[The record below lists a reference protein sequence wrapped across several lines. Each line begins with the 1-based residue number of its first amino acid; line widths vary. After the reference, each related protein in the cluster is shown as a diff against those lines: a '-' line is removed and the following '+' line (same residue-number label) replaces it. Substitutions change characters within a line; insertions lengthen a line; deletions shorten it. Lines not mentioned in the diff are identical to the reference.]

1 MSPVPTNARALTG
14 RPVGTG
20 TRWGR
25 IRALTG
31 LLALTLWMPATASA
45 QLGVD
50 QLELTF
56 KVRQTPA
63 AAQTFQ
69 VSNSGSTPLQVTI
82 VPGDWDRSEDG
93 TNRFFTLGETAG
105 SCGEAVTVF
114 PTSLRVEPGRS
125 EAIRVELRPN
135 SKVPCQGIFFVETPP
150 PPAAAN
156 GRGAAVTY
164 NIRYG
169 VKVYAEPDM
178 PPAGELVEAHATLA
192 SSARGR
198 ADTLHFTFR
207 NPGLVQTLAKGKVEI
222 RREDDSVAQTLP
234 IEEFP
239 VLGGA
244 LRRVRM
250 PLPALP
256 RGRYAAIVLL
266 DIGVDDLIA
275 TQALV
280 EIP

>member
-1 MSPVPTNARALTG
+1 MHQVPANARALTG
-14 RPVGTG
+14 RPVGTC

-25 IRALTG
+25 LRALTG
-31 LLALTLWMPATASA
+31 ALALLTWMPLDASA

-56 KVRQTPA
+56 KVRQTPTT
-63 AAQTFQ
+63 AQTFQ
-69 VSNSGSTPLQVTI
+69 ISNTGSTPLQVTI
-82 VPGDWDRSEDG
+82 VPGDWDRAEDG
-93 TNRFFTLGETAG
+93 QNRFFEVGETAG
-105 SCGEAVTVF
+105 SCGDALAVF

-125 EAIRVELRPN
+125 EPIRVELR
-135 SKVPCQGIFFVETPP
+135 STAKVPCQGILFVETPP
-150 PPAAAN
+150 PPAAT

-169 VKVYAEPDM
+169 VKVYVEPDM

-192 SSARGR
+192 ASTQGR
-198 ADTLHFTFR
+198 VDTLHFTFR

-222 RREDDSVAQTLP
+222 RREDDTVALTIP

-244 LRRVRM
+244 LRRARV
-250 PLPALP
+250 PIAALP
-256 RGRYAAIVLL
+256 SGRYAAIVLL
-266 DIGVDDLIA
+266 DIGIDELIA
-275 TQALV
+275 TQALID
-280 EIP
+280 IP